1 MTALSTADRMKAD
14 ALAECPA
21 AATPV
26 SSGPVSDGHEPG
38 KLFPVAR
45 FAELLAAKT
54 AALNDALNRR
64 FAMAGVDTGVPV
76 ALDVAAD
83 GRVVVRDEHPDKTTI
98 ERLFADDVDFA
109 NQYREVAGGHTFL
122 AAGRVSEQFRL
133 ELGRAGTEEKRKR
146 VYRRFEPIFRQLE
159 LVGGRMTLAGG
170 CLPG

>member
-1 MTALSTADRMKAD
+1 MTTLSTADRMKGD
-14 ALAECPA
+14 AAAQCPV

-26 SSGPVSDGHEPG
+26 SAGPASDGLEPG
-38 KLFPVAR
+38 KLFPGAR

-64 FAMAGVDTGVPV
+64 FAMAGVHTGLPVP
-76 ALDVAAD
+76 LDVAAD

-98 ERLFADDVDFA
+98 ERLFAEDADLA
-109 NQYREVAGGHTFL
+109 NQYREVAGGNTFL

-133 ELGRAGTEEKRKR
+133 ELDRAGTEEKRKR

-159 LVGGRMTLAGG
+159 LVGGRMTLADGRVA
-170 CLPG
+170 